1 MSCSSVSEAPSTLF
15 VLGLWLRP
23 ESVQLISDLSHL
35 LGRMTHVVTK
45 RVVITESG
53 CQTTREAYHSVLED
67 RSHKPRCGH
76 ISPEGSR
83 QVLPASPSLWGL
95 PESLASWTSDH
106 FSPVLWPSIPEY
118 LEQIFPAV

>member
-53 CQTTREAYHSVLED
+53 CQT
-67 RSHKPRCGH
+67 K
-76 ISPEGSR
+76 GSSSLSSRR
-83 QVLPASPSLWGL
+83 QKS
-95 PESLASWTSDH
+95 
-106 FSPVLWPSIPEY
+106 
-118 LEQIFPAV
+118 